1 MPIKMEFVEN
11 KSWDW
16 TELGK
21 QLTKLTGTKSL
32 KVKGTSVEIRQIQRG
47 VYWYAQTRLKF
58 AISTAIGKEKGKKGE
73 EFLLISKVDGRIK
86 KLNKRS

>member
-1 MPIKMEFVEN
+1 MSIKMEFVDTKN
-11 KSWDW
+11 WNW

-32 KVKGTSVEIRQIQRG
+32 RVSGTPTEIRQIQRG

-58 AISTAIGKEKGKKGE
+58 AISTAIGKDKKTGE
-73 EFLLISKVDGRIK
+73 DFVLISRVDSRIK

>member
-1 MPIKMEFVEN
+1 MPIKMEFVDN

-21 QLTKLTGTKSL
+21 KLTKLTGSKSL
-32 KVKGTSVEIRQIQRG
+32 KVMGTPVEIRQIQKG

-58 AISTAIGKEKGKKGE
+58 AISTSIGKEECGKS
-73 EFLLISKVDGRIK
+73 FLLISKVDGRIK